1 MPGLA
6 SGETLAS
13 VILFTPCYVTQELGS
28 CPQHKAFTVSAIV
41 GISTE
46 HLANFY
52 PCHALHP
59 ASDRGSSL
67 LLSAPKPL
75 SSTPTITILH
85 PAAFLAAAGSMSTFC
100 SCCSVTLISQ
110 QHPRLLT
117 RLPNPLDGF
126 FSFPMSSPVLRT
138 QMPNNA
144 LFGKKK
150 KKDKCPTKLYL
161 DKKTKKKGK
170 RKRINIAHLYCSLAC
185 IMTKS
190 HL

>member
-150 KKDKCPTKLYL
+150 KKTNAQQSFIWI
-161 DKKTKKKGK
+161 K
-170 RKRINIAHLYCSLAC
+170 RQRRKERERE
-185 IMTKS
+185 
-190 HL
+190 